1 MDESRRGCGFVYV
14 ILMWLI
20 WHSPVLSAAL
30 HVEFV
35 GGQTHLEPRL
45 TSLSCQSPLKLVHLH
60 NGLIICSN
68 SAEDAFTAGLWLLL
82 SYDSIAACDF
92 KTSLCVSSHGCPGG
106 HQNSIQHATLF
117 RFPNAVITSDFIME
131 QLLQVVFEVCFYW
144 HDLKKHITQQL
155 LLSENKH
162 NFYINIIKPSCLHTA
177 QDVKTVQSN
186 VSGADGVS
194 C

>member
-1 MDESRRGCGFVYV
+1 
-14 ILMWLI
+14 
-20 WHSPVLSAAL
+20 
-30 HVEFV
+30 
-35 GGQTHLEPRL
+35 
-45 TSLSCQSPLKLVHLH
+45 
-60 NGLIICSN
+60 
-68 SAEDAFTAGLWLLL
+68 
-82 SYDSIAACDF
+82 
-92 KTSLCVSSHGCPGG
+92 
-106 HQNSIQHATLF
+106 
-117 RFPNAVITSDFIME
+117 ME

-177 QDVKTVQSN
+177 QDVKTVDSN